1 MMLGVLTFLSGTAF
15 SADDPR
21 KIRQV
26 SEGLQVGSYGRVA
39 VGTDARGAGGTP
51 ATVAIPTRLVKAPYL
66 ELDLAWREVDE
77 ESGAR
82 FDAVVTPAL
91 TGALFH
97 YDGAFDGDLTLRNL
111 YAAARDAVAPGVEV
125 WAGSRMVR
133 GDDIYLL
140 DFWPLDNLNVVGGGA
155 VWASE
160 ASRVALS
167 TGLNRLDA
175 GAWQVQTV
183 DVAAPGGV
191 GTEAVT
197 VLDRQRSVAAL
208 TGDHQVHLGDT
219 LVLRPRVHGEVH
231 LLPEGTRK
239 VEDGTVSQALPADHG
254 VLVGAELSLWGWSPE
269 SHANVFVR
277 HATGLAAVGL
287 LTVPTDGF
295 AADRTV
301 TDARED
307 MLGVA
312 ANQEFDRGS
321 IAVGLALRSWR
332 DADGQDVDADDV
344 QDASLAVRPALKVGA
359 HGNLGLELAH
369 ERSWRHGPD
378 PRSGAQE
385 LATITR
391 LSLLP
396 AVQLRQ
402 GTFGRPQVRLQY
414 TASLLDDAA
423 RARFH
428 DDDIRSQQALQHW
441 VGLGAEWWINS
452 WSYR

>member
-1 MMLGVLTFLSGTAF
+1 MVLGMLAFF
-15 SADDPR
+15 SATSRAADAPD
-21 KIRQV
+21 
-26 SEGLQVGSYGRVA
+26 GLQVGSYGRVA

-66 ELDLAWREVDE
+66 ELDLAWRRVDE
-77 ESGAR
+77 DSGAR

-155 VWASE
+155 VWAND

-167 TGLNRLDA
+167 TGLNRLGA

-183 DVAAPGGV
+183 DETVPGGV

-197 VLDRQRSVAAL
+197 VLDRQRTLAAL
-208 TGDHQVHLGDT
+208 TADHSLRLGEA
-219 LVLRPRVHGEVH
+219 LVLRPRLHGEVH
-231 LLPEGTRK
+231 LLPEGSRQ
-239 VEDGTVSQALPADHG
+239 VEDGTVTQALPSDRGAM
-254 VLVGAELSLWGWSPE
+254 VGAELSLWGWAPE
-269 SHANVFVR
+269 SHVNLFVR
-277 HATGLAAVGL
+277 RATGLAAVGL
-287 LTVPTDGF
+287 LNVPADGF
-295 AADRTV
+295 APDRTV
-301 TDARED
+301 ADARED
-307 MLGVA
+307 LVGLA
-312 ANQEFDRGS
+312 ANHELRRGS
-321 IAVGLALRSWR
+321 VAVGLALRSWR
-332 DADGQDVDADDV
+332 DADGQEVDADDG
-344 QDASLAVRPALKVGA
+344 QDASLAIRPALKLGA

-369 ERSWRHGPD
+369 ERSWRQGPD
-378 PRSGAQE
+378 ARSGAQE
-385 LATITR
+385 LATISR
-391 LSLLP
+391 VSLLP

-428 DDDIRSQQALQHW
+428 EDDVRSQQAIQQW